1 MKRAKLFRED
11 LRPITIGTGSER
23 RFMCM
28 RPDINGTGPAREGLA
43 RIIRTEVNAA
53 AAARAAAELALLPLG
68 ATVAA
73 LADPYGLSLDEMDEM
88 CRCASKD
95 CRHLVDGRPPLL
107 FSWAA
112 RRGKLRTPA
121 ALERARD
128 NYRTRMGTNPEPC
141 LLMCDGCARTPPE
154 DTPTGPDHKRPRY
167 TDPSHSSMTAAS

>member
-23 RFMCM
+23 RFLCM
-28 RPDINGTGPAREGLA
+28 RPDSNGIGPARAGLA
-43 RIIRTEVNAA
+43 RIIRTEANAVA
-53 AAARAAAELALLPLG
+53 ANRAAAQLALLTPG
-68 ATVAA
+68 TTAA
-73 LADPYGLSLDEMDEM
+73 VVVADPYGLSLDEMDVM

-121 ALERARD
+121 ALERARE

-141 LLMCDGCARTPPE
+141 LLMCDGCAKNRSE
-154 DTPTGPDHKRPRY
+154 DTETGASHKRLR
-167 TDPSHSSMTAAS
+167 SE

>member
-11 LRPITIGTGSER
+11 LRPITTGTGRDR
-23 RFMCM
+23 RFLCM
-28 RPDINGTGPAREGLA
+28 RPDSNGIGPARAGLA
-43 RIIRTEVNAA
+43 RIIRTEANAA
-53 AAARAAAELALLPLG
+53 AAIRAAAQLALQPPG
-68 ATVAA
+68 ATAA
-73 LADPYGLSLDEMDEM
+73 NLTDPYGLSLDEMDVM

-121 ALERARD
+121 ALERARE

-141 LLMCDGCARTPPE
+141 LLMCDGCAKNRSE
-154 DTPTGPDHKRPRY
+154 DTETGASHKRLR
-167 TDPSHSSMTAAS
+167 SE